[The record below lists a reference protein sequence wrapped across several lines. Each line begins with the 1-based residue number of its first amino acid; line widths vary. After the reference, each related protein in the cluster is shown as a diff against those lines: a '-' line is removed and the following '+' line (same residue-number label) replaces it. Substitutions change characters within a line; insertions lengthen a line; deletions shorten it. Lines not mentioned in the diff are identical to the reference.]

1 MASILIKNPPENI
14 HRWLRA
20 TAERNRRSMNQQA
33 IVWLQL
39 CVDAEMRGAFGP
51 SAASPLA
58 RGGTAASA
66 DVPPWFGIGRDHG
79 TRHPRRHDM
88 AAIRESIGKGLVG
101 ERGRK

>member
-1 MASILIKNPPENI
+1 MSAILIKNPPENI

-33 IVWLQL
+33 IIWLQL
-39 CVDAEMRGAFGP
+39 CVDAEMRGLSAPDVSSP
-51 SAASPLA
+51 SS
-58 RGGTAASA
+58 RGGADVRA
-66 DVPPWFGIGRDHG
+66 DVPKWFGIGRNHG

-88 AAIRESIGKGLVG
+88 AAIRESISKGLAG

>member
-58 RGGTAASA
+58 RGGTAVSA
-66 DVPPWFGIGRDHG
+66 DLPPWFGIGRAHG

-88 AAIRESIGKGLVG
+88 AAIRESIGKGIAG